1 MQQLMIRFFVLIIY
15 LFALTVM
22 AKAQVSD
29 DKKQIQ
35 MPDTIKSAADDYE
48 EWLRNEPLKPD
59 LHDSSALQPIAPER
73 SALSPKPKIE
83 PQKPIQ
89 VVIMTPKLRQDMILC
104 YQGHMQEERKKQFYQ
119 EGGVMMGSINPLS
132 LAALLIGKLLP
143 NRKTK
148 KERQREKLKQVLDN
162 Y

>member
-1 MQQLMIRFFVLIIY
+1 MTRFFVLIIC
-15 LFALTVM
+15 LSALVVM

-35 MPDTIKSAADDYE
+35 LPDTLKNPSNDFD
-48 EWLRNEPLKPD
+48 EWLRNEPLKPEQ
-59 LHDSSALQPIAPER
+59 HDSGVLQPVPPDLNH
-73 SALSPKPKIE
+73 LSPQANIKQMKPV
-83 PQKPIQ
+83 Q
-89 VVIMTPKLRQDMILC
+89 VKVMTPKLRQDMILC

-119 EGGVMMGSINPLS
+119 EGGVMVGSVNPLS
-132 LAALLIGKLLP
+132 LAALLISKLLP
-143 NRKTK
+143 NRKSK

>member
-1 MQQLMIRFFVLIIY
+1 MFRFFVLIVF
-15 LFALTVM
+15 LSALAVM

-29 DKKQIQ
+29 DKKRLS
-35 MPDTIKSAADDYE
+35 MPDTLRSPADDYE
-48 EWLRNEPLKPD
+48 EWLRNEPLKPE
-59 LHDSSALQPIAPER
+59 LHDSSALQPIPPNL
-73 SALSPKPKIE
+73 SQLSPKAKIE

-104 YQGHMQEERKKQFYQ
+104 YQGHMLEERKKQFHQ
-119 EGGVMMGSINPLS
+119 EGGVMTGSINPLS
-132 LAALLIGKLLP
+132 LAALIVSKLFP
-143 NRKTK
+143 NRKSK